1 MDPLP
6 PSSDNPARRAA
17 AAGLD
22 EALLERL
29 VRAFYGL
36 ARDDAELGPIFR
48 RVPDW
53 EHHIAQI
60 TAFWSS
66 VALGSGRYRGR
77 PMQAHAPLGLTPAH
91 FARWLNLFERTA
103 RDLCPPAG
111 AALLIDRARRIA
123 ASLEAGLTP
132 LS

>member
-1 MDPLP
+1 MDPSP
-6 PSSDNPARRAA
+6 PPREDPAQRAA
-17 AAGLD
+17 ATGLD
-22 EALLERL
+22 EAMLERL

-36 ARDDAELGPIFR
+36 ARQDAELGPIFQ
-48 RVPDW
+48 RVADW
-53 EHHIAQI
+53 EHHVAGI

-91 FARWLNLFERTA
+91 FARWLSLFERTA

-132 LS
+132 PG

>member
-1 MDPLP
+1 MDCSP
-6 PSSDNPARRAA
+6 PSPEGPARAAA

-22 EALLERL
+22 EAMLEKL

-36 ARDDAELGPIFR
+36 ARQDAEIGPIFQ
-48 RVPDW
+48 RVADW

-66 VALGSGRYRGR
+66 VVFGSGRYRGR

-91 FARWLNLFERTA
+91 FARWLTLFERTA

-132 LS
+132 LG